1 MTDLKPEFP
10 DFFSGAEVKE
20 EVYVPSSGPFSS
32 ETVLIGEAPG
42 ENEVKERKPFVGRAG
57 ERLND
62 ILSEIGVSRTELYV
76 TNLVKERPPNN
87 RDPKKEEIE
96 KWEPLLKKEIDRIQP
111 STIVTLGNFATKSM
125 LNKDQGISKLHGK
138 KYGYQGFTVIPAYHP
153 AATLYNP
160 SNRPKLKDDLRK
172 AFGKKKSGQTTLN
185 DLS

>member
-10 DFFSGAEVKE
+10 DFFSGVEVKE

-32 ETVLIGEAPG
+32 KTVLIGEAPG
-42 ENEVKERKPFVGRAG
+42 ENEVKEKKPFVGRAG
-57 ERLND
+57 KRLDD

-76 TNLVKERPPNN
+76 TNLVKERPPDN

-96 KWEPLLKKEIDRIQP
+96 KWKPLLKKEIDRIQP
-111 STIVTLGNFATKSM
+111 STIVTLGNFATKSI